1 MAKQRIFTDVNLSFA
16 KHPVTGDV
24 PVKADDEAIKTS
36 LKNLLTTRNYEVPF
50 HPEIGSPIYSLLF
63 EPVGHVTANV
73 MKRVIRDV
81 VSSYE
86 PRVALSEVNVTPME
100 DSNSYSVEVVFYI
113 VSRPEPITFTTILQ
127 RQR

>member
-16 KHPVTGDV
+16 KHPVSGDV
-24 PVKADDEAIKTS
+24 PLKADAEAIKGS
-36 LKNLLTTRNYEVPF
+36 LRNLLTTRNYEVPF
-50 HPEIGSPIYSLLF
+50 HPEIGSPIFSLLF
-63 EPVGHVTANV
+63 EPVGPITANV
-73 MKRVIRDV
+73 MKRVINDV
-81 VSSYE
+81 VAAYE

-100 DSNSYSVEVVFYI
+100 DSNSYAVEVVFYI

>member
-1 MAKQRIFTDVNLSFA
+1 MAKQRIFTDVNLSFTR
-16 KHPVTGDV
+16 HPVTGDI
-24 PVKADDEAIKTS
+24 PLKADIEAIKGS

-63 EPVGHVTANV
+63 EPVGPITANV
-73 MKRVIRDV
+73 MKRVISDV
-81 VSSYE
+81 VNTYE

-100 DSNSYSVEVVFYI
+100 DTNSYAVEVVFYI